1 MSISQS
7 AAATHLNASLEI
19 LKGNINNGKTPAIG
33 NINGWS
39 ELLETGDDP
48 AYDTIANDLREL
60 ESVIN
65 TGDAAQISSLLLTL
79 AEHINSV
86 VDGATPNSI
95 DQLHQLAQALS
106 DAARQLQPVQG

>member
-7 AAATHLNASLEI
+7 AAATHLGASLEI
-19 LKGNINNGKTPAIG
+19 LQGNIANGQTRAIG
-33 NINGWS
+33 NLTGWS
-39 ELLETGDDP
+39 QLLKTGGDP
-48 AYDTIANDLREL
+48 AYETIAADLHSL
-60 ESVIN
+60 EGIIN

-79 AEHINSV
+79 AEHVNSV
-86 VDGATPNSI
+86 VDGATPNFI

>member
-7 AAATHLNASLEI
+7 AAATHLGASLDI
-19 LKGNINNGKTPAIG
+19 LKGDIANGKTPAIG

-39 ELLETGDDP
+39 QFLRTGDDP
-48 AYDTIANDLREL
+48 AYATIAADLQSL
-60 ESVIN
+60 EGVIN

-86 VDGATPNSI
+86 VDGATPNFI
-95 DQLHQLAQALS
+95 DQLH
-106 DAARQLQPVQG
+106 